1 MSEFWQDFRP
11 YVQTQTHDTSEYGL
25 SYLGGLLRMKTKRNM
40 ANIGR
45 NTAVKPQNMHHFMSN
60 SPWSGPNLIAA
71 IQDKV
76 SNRAEFEAA
85 MLIVDESA
93 DEKGGEW
100 SAGAGRQ
107 HNGRLG
113 KIEMSQV
120 GVFLSLATPT
130 ANTWI
135 DGELFIPEAWFEP
148 EAADRRQKAEIPPER
163 TFQTKPELVW
173 PMIQRVWD
181 KGLPFQAVAMDT
193 LYGRSRK
200 LRAQLDEAGI
210 EYYAD
215 VPADTQV
222 YLCQPHLV
230 YPKTKRGKRSKRPK
244 IATRPYEVRA
254 LCDSQHLRWQQIT
267 LRPSER
273 GVLTAEFTCLPVWTL
288 YNQTVRREWLLIR
301 LDEKRITY
309 TLSNAAWNTPLTTL
323 AWRKSHRYF
332 IERSNQDAKSE
343 LGWDEFQAIKYRAW
357 QHQLALTILASWFI
371 TETQL
376 DWAVRYQHDPH
387 LLAQYE
393 IDVLPVL
400 SVANIRELL
409 RAAMP
414 LPQLSPIEA
423 ALLVIEHLDN
433 RIRSRKSRL
442 RNGPSP

>member
-1 MSEFWQDFRP
+1 MS
-11 YVQTQTHDTSEYGL
+11 
-25 SYLGGLLRMKTKRNM
+25 GLLRMDAKRNM

-45 NTAVKPQNMHHFMSN
+45 QTKVAPQNMQHFMSN

-71 IQDKV
+71 VQDKV
-76 SNRAEFEAA
+76 VGRVEFQEAV
-85 MLIVDESA
+85 LIIDESA
-93 DEKGGEW
+93 DEKAGEC

-130 ANTWI
+130 TNTWI
-135 DGELFIPEAWFEP
+135 DGELFLPEAWFET
-148 EAADRRQKAEIPPER
+148 AAAERRAKAEIPPER
-163 TFQTKPELVW
+163 IFRTKPELAW
-173 PMIQRVWD
+173 QMIQRTQA
-181 KGLPFQAVAMDT
+181 KGIPFQAVAIDT

-200 LRAQLDEAGI
+200 LRRQLDQAGL

-222 YLCQPHLV
+222 YLCQPRWV
-230 YPKTKRGKRSKRPK
+230 YAKTKGGKRSKRPK
-244 IATRPYEVRA
+244 IASRPVEVRS
-254 LCDSQHLRWQQIT
+254 LLDSPYLRWHQMT
-267 LRPSER
+267 LRPNER
-273 GVLTAEFTCLPVWTL
+273 GVLSAEFTRLPVWTV

-301 LDEKRITY
+301 LDQERITY
-309 TLSNAAWNTPLTTL
+309 TLSNAAWNTSLTTM

-332 IERSNQDAKSE
+332 VERSNQDAKSE
-343 LGWDEFQAIKYRAW
+343 LGWDEFQAIKYLAW
-357 QHQLALTILASWFI
+357 QHQLALTILASWFT
-371 TETQL
+371 TEIQL
-376 DWAVRYQHDPH
+376 DWTAQYQHDPQ

-393 IDVLPVL
+393 IEVLPVL
-400 SVANIRELL
+400 SVANVRELL

-423 ALLVIEHLDN
+423 AMLVIEHLDN

-442 RNGPSP
+442 RTGPSP

>member
-1 MSEFWQDFRP
+1 
-11 YVQTQTHDTSEYGL
+11 
-25 SYLGGLLRMKTKRNM
+25 M

-45 NTAVKPQNMHHFMSN
+45 QTGVEPQNIHHFMSN
-60 SPWSGPNLIAA
+60 SPWSGANLIAA
-71 IQDKV
+71 VQDKV
-76 SNRAEFEAA
+76 ADRTEFQAA
-85 MLIVDESA
+85 MLLVDESA

-120 GVFLSLATPT
+120 GVFLSLATPR

-135 DGELFIPEAWFEP
+135 DGELFLPEAWFEQQ
-148 EAADRRQKAEIPPER
+148 AADRRKKAEIPSDR
-163 TFQTKPELVW
+163 TFQTKPELAW
-173 PMIQRVWD
+173 QMIQRVRD
-181 KGLPFQAVAMDT
+181 NGLPFQAVAMDT

-200 LRAQLDEAGI
+200 LRAQLDQAGI

-215 VPADTQV
+215 VPIDTQV
-222 YLCQPHLV
+222 YLCQPRLV
-230 YPKTKRGKRSKRPK
+230 YPKTKQGKRSKRPK
-244 IATRPYEVRA
+244 ISTRAYEIRS
-254 LCDSQHLRWQQIT
+254 LLDFQHLRWQQLT
-267 LRPSER
+267 LRPNER
-273 GVLTAEFTCLPVWTL
+273 GILTAEFTRLPVWTL
-288 YNQTVRREWLLIR
+288 YKQTIRREWLLIR
-301 LDEKRITY
+301 LDETRITF
-309 TLSNAAWNTPLTTL
+309 TLSNAAWNTPLTTM

-357 QHQLALTILASWFI
+357 EHQLALTILASWFV

-376 DWAVRYQHDPH
+376 DWASRYQHDPH

-393 IDVLPVL
+393 IEVLPAL
-400 SVANIRELL
+400 SVANVRELL

-414 LPQLSPIEA
+414 LPQLSPSEA